1 MGTFENT
8 YLNQLKKLEEENLR
22 LKRIIS
28 ESFPSY
34 PGQPFRRTGSYPG
47 KPYLRIG
54 SEPFIDMPPQ
64 KKSVNDPSMNTEQLP
79 KKSVYD
85 HSTDLH
91 PLNPLRVD
99 DADTGS
105 THHPGQMP
113 LVSQGFMP
121 DPNEPL
127 VTSQEKKR
135 RELEGTIVRYPQN
148 PKPSLKDILASGMP
162 PPRGGA
168 QVERPMY
175 SHVRY

>member
-22 LKRIIS
+22 LKRIIF
-28 ESFPSY
+28 ESMPSGGGV
-34 PGQPFRRTGSYPG
+34 PYPG
-47 KPYLRIG
+47 KPYRRIG
-54 SEPFIDMPPQ
+54 SQPSSPWEVLIAQ
-64 KKSVNDPSMNTEQLP
+64 DPGSATPANQP
-79 KKSVYD
+79 KQSVYG

-91 PLNPLRVD
+91 PQNKLRVD

-113 LVSQGFMP
+113 SVSQGFMS

-135 RELEGTIVRYPQN
+135 RELTDIIGQGGGRYPQN

-175 SHVRY
+175 PHVRY